1 MELLMLTV
9 SHKTSTFSI
18 DPNTYYA
25 ITMVSPFASKVNLVK
40 HIRALYINGPDET
53 RHLADLGHAVAIA
66 DALIEDQRVVV
77 CPNPN
82 LFAEIADL
90 APNTLNGFTFIA
102 RRLSGKYFKT
112 PISLTKAR
120 ELVNAMVSAG
130 ILTHTA

>member
-1 MELLMLTV
+1 MLTV
-9 SHKTSTFSI
+9 SYKTSTFSVH
-18 DPNTYYA
+18 PNTYYA

-40 HIRALYINGPDET
+40 NIRELYINGPAET

-66 DALIEDQRVVV
+66 NALIEEQRVVV

-90 APNTLNGFTFIA
+90 APNTLNGFTFVA
-102 RRLSGKYFKT
+102 RRLSGNYFNT
-112 PISLTKAR
+112 PMSLTKAR
-120 ELVNAMVSAG
+120 ELVCAMLTAG